1 MSMLGDLEADERDL
15 DRLLASAPRMLL
27 PVGFRDLVM
36 NKIQARGVT
45 WEWIVAVLFAVP
57 SLVYLTRLVMVH
69 GDDFAQALGNVV
81 TAASS
86 ETSDAFFF
94 VDGLTVIA
102 LALLGI
108 ACAFAA
114 HALFVT
120 GARTE
125 FTTGNAGASVA
136 KLVTVGGA

>member
-1 MSMLGDLEADERDL
+1 MSDRPVLDDLDADEVDL
-15 DRLLASAPRMLL
+15 HRLLISAP
-27 PVGFRDLVM
+27 PQSPPIGFRDNVM
-36 NKIQARGVT
+36 ASLRERRVA
-45 WEWIVAVLFAVP
+45 WEWIIAGLFALP
-57 SLVYLTRLVMVH
+57 SGAFLARQMLVH
-69 GDDFAQALGNVV
+69 GQDFAQALANVM

-114 HALFVT
+114 HALLIS
-120 GARTE
+120 GPGGR
-125 FTTGNAGASVA
+125 SVA
-136 KLVTVGGA
+136 R

>member
-1 MSMLGDLEADERDL
+1 MSLRPDLDPSERDL
-15 DRLLASAPRMLL
+15 DRLLSSAAPMPL
-27 PVGFRDLVM
+27 PLGFRDRVM
-36 NKIQARGVT
+36 TQLRTRGVA
-45 WEWIVAVLFAVP
+45 WEWMVAALFAVP
-57 SLVYLTRLVMVH
+57 SVVYLANLVAVH
-69 GDDFAQALGNVV
+69 GQDFAQALGNVV

-86 ETSDAFFF
+86 EASDAFFF

-120 GARTE
+120 GP
-125 FTTGNAGASVA
+125 G
-136 KLVTVGGA
+136 VGGRSGPSAAR

>member
-1 MSMLGDLEADERDL
+1 MSDRPTLDDLDADEIDL
-15 DRLLASAPRMLL
+15 HRLLASAPPQTPPLGL
-27 PVGFRDLVM
+27 RDKVM
-36 NKIQARGVT
+36 ASLRERRVA
-45 WEWIVAVLFAVP
+45 WEWIIAALFALP
-57 SLVYLTRLVMVH
+57 SGVFLVRQVLVH
-69 GDDFAQALGNVV
+69 GQDFTQALANVM

-114 HALFVT
+114 HALLISGT
-120 GARTE
+120 GGRTVAR
-125 FTTGNAGASVA
+125 
-136 KLVTVGGA
+136 

>member
-1 MSMLGDLEADERDL
+1 MSQLVDLEPDERDL
-15 DRLLASAPRMLL
+15 DRLLSVAPPTPL
-27 PVGFRDLVM
+27 PLGFRDHVM
-36 NKIQARGVT
+36 SRIHDRGVT
-45 WEWIVAVLFAVP
+45 WEWMVAGLFAVP
-57 SLVYLTRLVMVH
+57 SLVYLARLVMVH

-120 GARTE
+120 GPDMSGR
-125 FTTGNAGASVA
+125 GVRSVA
-136 KLVTVGGA
+136 R

>member
-1 MSMLGDLEADERDL
+1 MSQRGDLDADERDL
-15 DRLLASAPRMLL
+15 DHLLSFAPPMPL
-27 PVGFRDLVM
+27 PLGFRDRVM
-36 NKIQARGVT
+36 SRVRDRGAT
-45 WEWIVAVLFAVP
+45 WEWMVAGLFAAP
-57 SLVYLTRLVMVH
+57 SLLYLARLVMVH

-94 VDGLTVIA
+94 VDGLTVVA
-102 LALLGI
+102 LALLGA

-120 GARTE
+120 GPRVDGRSAAR
-125 FTTGNAGASVA
+125 
-136 KLVTVGGA
+136 

>member
-1 MSMLGDLEADERDL
+1 MNSASGAPTGLRVLADL
-15 DRLLASAPRMLL
+15 DMAERELHQVLAAVPPQAPPL
-27 PVGFRDLVM
+27 GFRDGVM
-36 NKIQARGVT
+36 SRLRNDRRVT

-57 SLVYLTRLVMVH
+57 SVAFLARQVLVH
-69 GDDFAQALGNVV
+69 GDDFMQAMSNVM

-86 ETSDAFFF
+86 QTTDAFFF

-114 HALFVT
+114 HALLV
-120 GARTE
+120 
-125 FTTGNAGASVA
+125 GASDGRR
-136 KLVTVGGA
+136 TIGP

>member
-1 MSMLGDLEADERDL
+1 LSVREDLDPDERDL
-15 DRLLASAPRMLL
+15 DRLLLSAPPMPL
-27 PVGFRDLVM
+27 PLGFRDQVM
-36 NKIQARGVT
+36 TRLRARGVT
-45 WEWIVAVLFAVP
+45 WEWIVAALFAVP
-57 SLVYLTRLVMVH
+57 SLVYLARLVMVH
-69 GDDFAQALGNVV
+69 GEDFAQALGNVV

-86 ETSDAFFF
+86 ETNDAFFF

-120 GARTE
+120 GHA
-125 FTTGNAGASVA
+125 
-136 KLVTVGGA
+136 VGGRSGPSAAR

>member
-1 MSMLGDLEADERDL
+1 MSPLGDLEPDERDL
-15 DRLLASAPRMLL
+15 DRVLASVPPMPL
-27 PVGFRDLVM
+27 PFGFRDGVM
-36 NKIQARGVT
+36 TRIAQRGVT
-45 WEWIVAVLFAVP
+45 WEWIVAGLFAVP
-57 SLVYLTRLVMVH
+57 SVIYLVRLVMVH
-69 GDDFAQALGNVV
+69 GEDFAQALGNVV

-86 ETSDAFFF
+86 ATSDAFFF

-120 GARTE
+120 GPDASSR
-125 FTTGNAGASVA
+125 GGRSVA
-136 KLVTVGGA
+136 R

>member
-1 MSMLGDLEADERDL
+1 MSMLSDLEPDERDL
-15 DRLLASAPRMLL
+15 DRLLSTAPPAAL
-27 PVGFRDLVM
+27 PFGFRDTVM
-36 NKIQARGVT
+36 TRLQARGVA
-45 WEWIVAVLFAVP
+45 WEWIVAALFAVP
-57 SLVYLTRLVMVH
+57 SLVYLGRLVMVH

-86 ETSDAFFF
+86 QTSDAFFF

-120 GARTE
+120 GPGAGGPGRT
-125 FTTGNAGASVA
+125 A
-136 KLVTVGGA
+136 LR

>member
-15 DRLLASAPRMLL
+15 DRLLSTAPPAAL
-27 PVGFRDLVM
+27 PLGFRDTVM
-36 NKIQARGVT
+36 TRLQSRGVA
-45 WEWIVAVLFAVP
+45 WEWIVAALFAVP
-57 SLVYLTRLVMVH
+57 SLVYLVRLVIVH

-120 GARTE
+120 GP
-125 FTTGNAGASVA
+125 GASGRGRTA
-136 KLVTVGGA
+136 LR

>member
-1 MSMLGDLEADERDL
+1 LSLLPDLDPDEHEL
-15 DRLLASAPRMLL
+15 DRLLAKAPPMPL
-27 PVGFRDLVM
+27 PLGFRDRVM
-36 NKIQARGVT
+36 TRIGERGVT
-45 WEWIVAVLFAVP
+45 WEWMVAALFAVP
-57 SLVYLTRLVMVH
+57 SLVYLVRLVMVH

-120 GARTE
+120 GPGAR
-125 FTTGNAGASVA
+125 GQSRRSAAR
-136 KLVTVGGA
+136 

>member
-1 MSMLGDLEADERDL
+1 LSDRPILDDL
-15 DRLLASAPRMLL
+15 DVDEVDLHRLLAGAP
-27 PVGFRDLVM
+27 PESPPIGFRDAVM
-36 NKIQARGVT
+36 ASLRERRVA
-45 WEWIVAVLFAVP
+45 WEWIVAALFALP
-57 SLVYLTRLVMVH
+57 SGVFLARQVIVN
-69 GDDFAQALGNVV
+69 GQDFAQAMANVM

-114 HALFVT
+114 HALLISGSGTRTV
-120 GARTE
+120 AR
-125 FTTGNAGASVA
+125 
-136 KLVTVGGA
+136 

>member
-1 MSMLGDLEADERDL
+1 LSLLPDLEADEREL
-15 DRLLASAPRMLL
+15 DHLLASAPPMPL
-27 PVGFRDLVM
+27 PLGFRDTVM
-36 NKIQARGVT
+36 ARLRERGVA
-45 WEWIVAVLFAVP
+45 WEWIVAGLFAVP
-57 SLVYLTRLVMVH
+57 SLVYLVRLVMVH
-69 GDDFAQALGNVV
+69 GDDFAQALGNVM

-120 GARTE
+120 GP
-125 FTTGNAGASVA
+125 GASGRGRTA
-136 KLVTVGGA
+136 LR

>member
-1 MSMLGDLEADERDL
+1 MSLLPDLDADERDL
-15 DRLLASAPRMLL
+15 DRLLASVPPVPL
-27 PVGFRDLVM
+27 PLGFRDRVM
-36 NKIQARGVT
+36 TRLQHRGVT
-45 WEWIVAVLFAVP
+45 WEWIVAGLFAVP
-57 SLVYLTRLVMVH
+57 SLLYLARLVMVH

-102 LALLGI
+102 LALLGV

-120 GARTE
+120 GPVASGHGGRSAAR
-125 FTTGNAGASVA
+125 
-136 KLVTVGGA
+136 

>member
-1 MSMLGDLEADERDL
+1 MT
-15 DRLLASAPRMLL
+15 RL
-27 PVGFRDLVM
+27 
-36 NKIQARGVT
+36 QARGVA
-45 WEWIVAVLFAVP
+45 WEWIVAALFAVP
-57 SLVYLTRLVMVH
+57 SLVYLGRLVLVH
-69 GDDFAQALGNVV
+69 GEDFAQALGNVV

-120 GARTE
+120 GP
-125 FTTGNAGASVA
+125 GAGARGRTA
-136 KLVTVGGA
+136 LR

>member
-1 MSMLGDLEADERDL
+1 MSLLPDLESDERDL
-15 DRLLASAPRMLL
+15 DRLLASAPPAPL
-27 PVGFRDLVM
+27 PLGFRDRVM
-36 NKIQARGVT
+36 TRVGERGVA
-45 WEWIVAVLFAVP
+45 WEWIVAGLFAVP
-57 SLVYLTRLVMVH
+57 SLVYLARLVMVH
-69 GDDFAQALGNVV
+69 GEDFAQALGNVV

-120 GARTE
+120 GP
-125 FTTGNAGASVA
+125 G
-136 KLVTVGGA
+136 VGGRSGRTAVR

>member
-1 MSMLGDLEADERDL
+1 MSLLGDLEPDERDL
-15 DRLLASAPRMLL
+15 DRLLASAPPMPL
-27 PVGFRDLVM
+27 PLGFRDTVM
-36 NKIQARGVT
+36 TRLQARGVA
-45 WEWIVAVLFAVP
+45 WEWIVAALFAVP
-57 SLVYLTRLVMVH
+57 SLVYLGRLVLVH
-69 GDDFAQALGNVV
+69 GEDFAQALGNVV

-120 GARTE
+120 GP
-125 FTTGNAGASVA
+125 GAGARGRTA
-136 KLVTVGGA
+136 LR

>member
-1 MSMLGDLEADERDL
+1 MQG
-15 DRLLASAPRMLL
+15 
-27 PVGFRDLVM
+27 
-36 NKIQARGVT
+36 Q
-45 WEWIVAVLFAVP
+45 
-57 SLVYLTRLVMVH
+57 
-69 GDDFAQALGNVV
+69 DFAQAMANVM

-114 HALFVT
+114 HALLISGSGSRTV
-120 GARTE
+120 AR
-125 FTTGNAGASVA
+125 
-136 KLVTVGGA
+136 